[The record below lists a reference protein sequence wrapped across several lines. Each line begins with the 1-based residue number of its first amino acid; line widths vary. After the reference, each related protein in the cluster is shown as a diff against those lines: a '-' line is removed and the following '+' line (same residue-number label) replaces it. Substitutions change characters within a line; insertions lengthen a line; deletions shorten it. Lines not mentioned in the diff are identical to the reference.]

1 MANGKWLV
9 TGSAGFCGSALVDL
23 LVARG
28 CQVFGV
34 DVTAVDA
41 HPAQHLDAA
50 YEPIQADLADA
61 DAVHRLVADVEPDYI
76 AHLAALTNPAA
87 PLATLYEANVY
98 GTVHLLDAVKAAVPA
113 CMVLIAGSSA
123 QYGLTSPDEN
133 PITEAQSFRPIT
145 HYAVTKATQDLVGA
159 MYSATGLRVIRTR
172 TFNIVGPRQKANFV
186 SSAFAKQIAEIERG
200 LRSPLIEVGNLAA
213 RRDFVDVRDVVRAYG
228 LALVH
233 GRPGAVYNVCSG
245 KERSV
250 RELLDGLL
258 ALSKVADIDVRQVPD
273 RLQAADLPTQVGSY
287 ERLAADTGWR
297 PEITWEQMM
306 QDLLDYW
313 REVVAGGG

>member
-1 MANGKWLV
+1 M
-9 TGSAGFCGSALVDL
+9 S
-23 LVARG
+23 
-28 CQVFGV
+28 
-34 DVTAVDA
+34 
-41 HPAQHLDAA
+41 
-50 YEPIQADLADA
+50 
-61 DAVHRLVADVEPDYI
+61 
-76 AHLAALTNPAA
+76 
-87 PLATLYEANVY
+87 
-98 GTVHLLDAVKAAVPA
+98 
-113 CMVLIAGSSA
+113 
-123 QYGLTSPDEN
+123 
-133 PITEAQSFRPIT
+133 
-145 HYAVTKATQDLVGA
+145 
-159 MYSATGLRVIRTR
+159 
-172 TFNIVGPRQKANFV
+172 
-186 SSAFAKQIAEIERG
+186 
-200 LRSPLIEVGNLAA
+200 GNLVA

-273 RLQAADLPTQVGSY
+273 RLQAADVPAQVGSY
-287 ERLAADTGWR
+287 DRLAADTGWR

>member
-1 MANGKWLV
+1 M
-9 TGSAGFCGSALVDL
+9 
-23 LVARG
+23 
-28 CQVFGV
+28 
-34 DVTAVDA
+34 
-41 HPAQHLDAA
+41 
-50 YEPIQADLADA
+50 
-61 DAVHRLVADVEPDYI
+61 
-76 AHLAALTNPAA
+76 
-87 PLATLYEANVY
+87 
-98 GTVHLLDAVKAAVPA
+98 
-113 CMVLIAGSSA
+113 IAGSSA

-159 MYSATGLRVIRTR
+159 MYGAAGLRVIRTR

-200 LRSPLIEVGNLAA
+200 LRSPLIEVGNLDA

-258 ALSKVADIDVRQVPD
+258 ALSTVADIDVRQVPD
-273 RLQAADLPTQVGSY
+273 RMQAADVPAQVGSY

-306 QDLLDYW
+306 RDLLDYW

>member
-9 TGSAGFCGSALVDL
+9 TGCAGFCGSTLVDL
-23 LVARG
+23 LVAQG

-41 HPAQHLDAA
+41 HPAQHSGAA

-61 DAVHRLVADVEPDYI
+61 SAVRRLVADVEPDYI

-87 PLATLYEANVY
+87 PLAALYEANVY

-145 HYAVTKATQDLVGA
+145 HYAVTKATQASLPQGNCSRVIG
-159 MYSATGLRVIRTR
+159 YLRVKCLHRMKWA
-172 TFNIVGPRQKANFV
+172 Q
-186 SSAFAKQIAEIERG
+186 
-200 LRSPLIEVGNLAA
+200 
-213 RRDFVDVRDVVRAYG
+213 
-228 LALVH
+228 
-233 GRPGAVYNVCSG
+233 
-245 KERSV
+245 
-250 RELLDGLL
+250 
-258 ALSKVADIDVRQVPD
+258 
-273 RLQAADLPTQVGSY
+273 
-287 ERLAADTGWR
+287 
-297 PEITWEQMM
+297 
-306 QDLLDYW
+306 
-313 REVVAGGG
+313 